1 MEIKHRRED
10 KIEELYHKI
19 QPKKK
24 ELGKRRKKI
33 SKLENQSKWLSN
45 WTKGTPDKTISENE
59 VEKIL
64 KEVKRQNSEG
74 KYFQPTFI
82 SKKKEKN
89 PLKKPSWEE
98 RHASKWGSKR
108 RKRKQEIKKP
118 EDLRVS
124 LEYLM
129 DENALRGNSHICHR
143 VWV

>member
-24 ELGKRRKKI
+24 KELGKRRKKI
-33 SKLENQSKWLSN
+33 RKLENQSKWLSN

-82 SKKKEKN
+82 SKKK
-89 PLKKPSWEE
+89 KKSLLGKKGIHQNEEVKEE
-98 RHASKWGSKR
+98 RG
-108 RKRKQEIKKP
+108 KQEIKKP